1 MYQVTKSDI
10 NKVSQKVT
18 AVIDLRKSNEK
29 DVRKLVLSQVNKTG
43 PIMSLAKEIKTI
55 RDNFG
60 KANITP
66 TVKAELTLDRLNA
79 EEWAMLKLLGNDD
92 DHTKFIIDMIKSNK
106 PTDSDGEKIAV
117 CMSVGLAPLYNWTK
131 KACRS
136 NGKTVTGNKPNS
148 GNGGNRGNGGNGS
161 NGGNDQVEIK
171 PLTEDEIVALVQT
184 AISKTDKK
192 VVLVA
197 LERITRLIQNE
208 NNPLGLPDSKV
219 V

>member
-18 AVIDLRKSNEK
+18 AVIDLRISNEK
-29 DVRKLVLSQVNKTG
+29 DVRNLVLSQVNKTG

-66 TVKAELTLDRLNA
+66 TVKSELTLDRLNA

-92 DHTKFIIDMIKSNK
+92 DHTKWVIDMIKSKK
-106 PTDSDGEKIAV
+106 PTDSDGKKIAV

-131 KACRS
+131 KACKA

-148 GNGGNRGNGGNGS
+148 GTGGTGGT
-161 NGGNDQVEIK
+161 GGNDQVEIK
-171 PLTEDEIVALVQT
+171 PLTEDEIVALVQK

-208 NNPLGLPDSKV
+208 SNPLDLPDSKV
-219 V
+219 G

>member
-1 MYQVTKSDI
+1 MYQVTKTDI

-60 KANITP
+60 KSNITP
-66 TVKAELTLDRLNA
+66 TVKSELTLDRLNA
-79 EEWAMLKLLGNDD
+79 EEWAMLKILGNDD
-92 DHTKFIIDMIKSNK
+92 DHTKWVIDMIKSNK
-106 PTDSDGEKIAV
+106 PTDSEGKKIAV

-136 NGKTVTGNKPNS
+136 NGKTVTGNKPNA
-148 GNGGNRGNGGNGS
+148 GNGGNRGNGGNGN

-171 PLTEDEIVALVQT
+171 PLTEDEIVALVKK

-192 VVLVA
+192 TVLVA
-197 LERITRLIQNE
+197 FERITRLIQNE
-208 NNPLGLPDSKV
+208 NNPLGLPDLKV
-219 V
+219 G

>member
-18 AVIDLRKSNEK
+18 AVIDLRTSNEK
-29 DVRKLVLSQVNKTG
+29 DVRNLVVSQVNKTG

-106 PTDSDGEKIAV
+106 PTNSDGEKIAV
-117 CMSVGLAPLYNWTK
+117 CMSVGLAPLYNWVK
-131 KACRS
+131 KACKA

-148 GNGGNRGNGGNGS
+148 GNGGNGGNGS

-171 PLTEDEIVALVQT
+171 PLTEDEIVALVKK

-197 LERITRLIQNE
+197 LQRLTTLIQNE

-219 V
+219 G

>member
-1 MYQVTKSDI
+1 MYQVTKTDI
-10 NKVSQKVT
+10 NNVSQKVT
-18 AVIDLRKSNEK
+18 AVINLRKSNEK

-92 DHTKFIIDMIKSNK
+92 DHTKWVIDMIKSKK

-131 KACRS
+131 KACKA

-148 GNGGNRGNGGNGS
+148 GTGGTGGTGGNGS

-171 PLTEDEIVALVQT
+171 PLTEDEIVSLVQK

-208 NNPLGLPDSKV
+208 NNPLDLPDSKV
-219 V
+219 G

>member
-1 MYQVTKSDI
+1 MYQITKSDI

-18 AVIDLRKSNEK
+18 AVIDLRISNEK
-29 DVRKLVLSQVNKTG
+29 DVRNLVLSQVNKTG

-66 TVKAELTLDRLNA
+66 TVKSELTLDRLNA

-92 DHTKFIIDMIKSNK
+92 DHTKFIIDMIKSKK
-106 PTDSDGEKIAV
+106 PTDSNGEKIAV
-117 CMSVGLAPLYNWTK
+117 CMSVGLAPLYNWVK
-131 KACRS
+131 KACKA

-148 GNGGNRGNGGNGS
+148 GNGGNGGNGS

-171 PLTEDEIVALVQT
+171 PLTEDEIVSLVQK

-219 V
+219 G

>member
-1 MYQVTKSDI
+1 MYQVTKTDI
-10 NKVSQKVT
+10 NNVSQKVT
-18 AVIDLRKSNEK
+18 AVINLRKSNEK

-92 DHTKFIIDMIKSNK
+92 DHTKWVIDMIKSKK

-131 KACRS
+131 KACKA

-148 GNGGNRGNGGNGS
+148 GTGGTGGTGGNGS

-171 PLTEDEIVALVQT
+171 PLTEDEIVALVKK

-208 NNPLGLPDSKV
+208 SNPLDLPDSKV
-219 V
+219 G

>member
-43 PIMSLAKEIKTI
+43 CIMSLAKEIKTI

-92 DHTKFIIDMIKSNK
+92 DHTKFIIDMIKSKK
-106 PTDSDGEKIAV
+106 PTDSNGEKIAV
-117 CMSVGLAPLYNWTK
+117 CMSVGLAPLYNWVK
-131 KACRS
+131 KACKA

-148 GNGGNRGNGGNGS
+148 GNGGNGGNGS

-171 PLTEDEIVALVQT
+171 PLTEDEIVSLVQK

-208 NNPLGLPDSKV
+208 SNPLDLPDSKV
-219 V
+219 G

>member
-29 DVRKLVLSQVNKTG
+29 DVRNLVVSQVNKNG
-43 PIMSLAKEIKTI
+43 CIMSLAKEIKTI

-92 DHTKFIIDMIKSNK
+92 DHTKWVIDMIKSKK

-117 CMSVGLAPLYNWTK
+117 CMSVGLAPLYNWVK
-131 KACRS
+131 KACKA
-136 NGKTVTGNKPNS
+136 NGKTVTGNKPNA
-148 GNGGNRGNGGNGS
+148 GNGGNRGNGGNGN

-171 PLTEDEIVALVQT
+171 PLTEDEIVSLVQK

-208 NNPLGLPDSKV
+208 NNPLDLPDSKV
-219 V
+219 G

>member
-29 DVRKLVLSQVNKTG
+29 DVRNLVLSQINKTG
-43 PIMSLAKEIKTI
+43 PIMSLAKELKTI

-79 EEWAMLKLLGNDD
+79 EEWAMLKILGNED
-92 DHTKFIIDMIKSNK
+92 DHTKWVIDIIKSNK
-106 PTDSDGEKIAV
+106 PTNSDGEKIAV

-131 KACRS
+131 KACKA
-136 NGKTVTGNKPNS
+136 NGKTVTGNRP
-148 GNGGNRGNGGNGS
+148 NGGTGGTGGT
-161 NGGNDQVEIK
+161 GGNDQVEIK

-208 NNPLGLPDSKV
+208 NDPLDLPDLQV
-219 V
+219 G

>member
-18 AVIDLRKSNEK
+18 AVIDLRTSNEK
-29 DVRKLVLSQVNKTG
+29 DVRNLVVSQVNKTG

-106 PTDSDGEKIAV
+106 PTNSDGEKIAV
-117 CMSVGLAPLYNWTK
+117 CMSVGLAPLYNWVK
-131 KACRS
+131 KACKA

-148 GNGGNRGNGGNGS
+148 GNGGNGGNGS

-171 PLTEDEIVALVQT
+171 PLTEDEIVALVKK
-184 AISKTDKK
+184 AIS
-192 VVLVA
+192 
-197 LERITRLIQNE
+197 
-208 NNPLGLPDSKV
+208 
-219 V
+219 

>member
-1 MYQVTKSDI
+1 MYQITKSDI

-18 AVIDLRKSNEK
+18 AVIDLRISNEK
-29 DVRKLVLSQVNKTG
+29 DVRNLVLSQVNKTG

-66 TVKAELTLDRLNA
+66 TVKSELTLDRLNA

-92 DHTKFIIDMIKSNK
+92 DHTKWVIDMIKSKK
-106 PTDSDGEKIAV
+106 PTDSDGKKIAV

-131 KACRS
+131 KACKA

-148 GNGGNRGNGGNGS
+148 GTGGTGGT
-161 NGGNDQVEIK
+161 GGNDQVEIK
-171 PLTEDEIVALVQT
+171 PLTEDEIVALVQK

-208 NNPLGLPDSKV
+208 SNPLDLPDSKV
-219 V
+219 G

>member
-1 MYQVTKSDI
+1 MYQITKSDI

-18 AVIDLRKSNEK
+18 AVIDLRISNEK
-29 DVRKLVLSQVNKTG
+29 DVRNLVLSQVNKTG

-66 TVKAELTLDRLNA
+66 TVKSELTLDRLNA

-92 DHTKFIIDMIKSNK
+92 DHTKFIIDMIKSKK
-106 PTDSDGEKIAV
+106 PTDSDGKKIAV

-131 KACRS
+131 KACKA

-148 GNGGNRGNGGNGS
+148 GTGGTGGT
-161 NGGNDQVEIK
+161 GGNDQVEIK
-171 PLTEDEIVALVQT
+171 PLTEDEIVALVQK

-208 NNPLGLPDSKV
+208 SNPLDLPDSKV
-219 V
+219 G

>member
-1 MYQVTKSDI
+1 MYQVTKTDI
-10 NKVSQKVT
+10 KKVSEKVK
-18 AVIDLRKSNEK
+18 AVIYLRKSNEK
-29 DVRKLVLSQVNKTG
+29 DVRNLVVSQVNKNG
-43 PIMSLAKEIKTI
+43 CIMSLAKEIKTI

-92 DHTKFIIDMIKSNK
+92 DHTKFIIDMIKSKK
-106 PTDSDGEKIAV
+106 PTDSNGEKIAV
-117 CMSVGLAPLYNWTK
+117 CMSVGLAPLYNWVK
-131 KACRS
+131 KACKA

-148 GNGGNRGNGGNGS
+148 GNGGNGS

-171 PLTEDEIVALVQT
+171 PLTEDEIVSLVQK

-208 NNPLGLPDSKV
+208 SNPLDLPDSKV
-219 V
+219 G